1 MKALVISNP
10 VTGKADQ
17 QLLQDSLNRL
27 FAAAHIEYEIYETRK
42 GDSVA
47 DIVRRRLPE
56 GFGLVVASGGDGTVS
71 EVGDG
76 LAGTGIPLCIIPSG
90 TGNLLAGELEIP
102 VCLEEAV
109 AIIAGVHRER
119 KIDGM
124 RIGKRIF
131 FLNAG
136 VGINAAVIGGTNRN
150 SKKRF
155 GRIAYVGST
164 MAKMLI
170 SKPRHLT
177 IEVDGKAQPYHAVNV
192 TIMNCRIIGKQLY
205 PGDPDIR
212 IDDGHL
218 GVGILSMKKIC
229 RSSWYVIKVLLSW
242 IVTPVTDFI
251 NVNKT
256 VDIRSS
262 VPMQVQADGD
272 IIGTTPVHVEVLPGV
287 LIVLVPRQQKDAP

>member
-10 VTGKADQ
+10 ATEKADQ
-17 QLLQDSLNRL
+17 QLLQDTLNRL
-27 FAAAHIEYEIYETRK
+27 FAAAHIEYEVYETHK
-42 GDSVA
+42 GDRLA

-56 GFGLVVASGGDGTVS
+56 GFGLVVAAGGDGTVS
-71 EVGDG
+71 GVGDG
-76 LAGTGIPLCIIPSG
+76 LAGTGIPLGIIPSG
-90 TGNLLAGELEIP
+90 TGNLIAHELEIP

-164 MAKMLI
+164 MVKMLL
-170 SKPRHLT
+170 SKPRYLI
-177 IEVDGKAQPYHAVNV
+177 IEVDGKAQPYNAVDV
-192 TIMNCRIIGKQLY
+192 AIMNCRMIGKQFY
-205 PGDPDIR
+205 PGNPDIR

-218 GVGILSMKKIC
+218 GVGILSMKKVWRC
-229 RSSWYVIKVLLSW
+229 SWYVIEVLVGW

-251 NVNKT
+251 NIDKT

-272 IIGTTPVHVEVLPGV
+272 INGTTPVHVEVLPGALTV
-287 LIVLVPRQQKDAP
+287 LAPTQRKDPP